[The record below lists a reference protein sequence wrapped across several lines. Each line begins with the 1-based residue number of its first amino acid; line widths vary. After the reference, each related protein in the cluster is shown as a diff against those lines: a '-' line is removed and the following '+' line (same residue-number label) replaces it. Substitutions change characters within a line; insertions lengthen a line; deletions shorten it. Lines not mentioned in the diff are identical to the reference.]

1 MRGARMRAARVLG
14 VIMLL
19 AGLAAP
25 AAARQTG
32 QTAADR
38 AEALSA
44 AARKGDAAAVKA
56 LLDAGVD
63 VDTKFRYDATALSYA
78 SDRGHVE
85 VVKLLLAH
93 GADPNVKDTFYGA
106 TPLTWASGPA
116 MERTPRHAEVV
127 KLLLAH
133 GATGADAALMAA
145 IRAGDEPM
153 VKVVLDHKG
162 LDEATLTN
170 ALEAATRAKATGI
183 VALLEA
189 AGAKPAPVVTLTP
202 EQLARYPGTYQVP
215 NATGALVVT
224 LVDGRLLLDA
234 SKAGGPPRLVLLPRS
249 ETLFGVE
256 GGGPQVRFEIQ
267 DGKVTSATVN
277 NTRFVRTGGDR

>member
-1 MRGARMRAARVLG
+1 MRAARFVG
-14 VIMLL
+14 IATLL
-19 AGLAAP
+19 CSIAIP
-25 AAARQTG
+25 ASARQTG
-32 QTAADR
+32 QTAATQ

-63 VDTKFRYDATALSYA
+63 VNTKFRYDVTALSYA
-78 SDRGHVE
+78 SDRGHVD
-85 VVKLLLAH
+85 VVKLLLER

-106 TPLTWASGPA
+106 TPLTWAASPA
-116 MERTPRHAEVV
+116 MERTPRHADVV

-133 GATGADAALMAA
+133 GATGADGALMSA

-162 LDEATLTN
+162 LSAETLTT
-170 ALEAATRAKATGI
+170 ALETATQTKATGI

-215 NATGALVVT
+215 NAAGALVVT
-224 LVDGRLLLDA
+224 VADGLLLLDA